1 MYFDEPMSADN
12 MSNIGYNS
20 KTNPR
25 NQFCLIDD
33 GAEQS
38 GEESS
43 SGYGFRD
50 GDTAPGAFPQ
60 FVRLPPELR
69 HEIWHFYCPD
79 LSVKARV
86 LPFKKWPGSAFRET
100 RRKCLSASDHGA
112 LADQTR
118 NLRAMLSTHRESR
131 SIAVRKYPNELA
143 MDTASGTSIVR
154 FRKETDVIFLMELLT
169 DVNYSVPEFGHEIE
183 NLAVGLVENFSSE
196 KYFDNETILKV
207 LPGIQVLF
215 PNLKRLFSH
224 WPAMTHATDMEEW
237 CVTECVHSYMV
248 KACRGWEPYSD
259 EYTDTLF
266 CWPDLD
272 AHPDFA
278 RSLVP
283 KMCSLE
289 EMEETGV
296 EFWPIVEFESETS
309 MQMYDMMRRL
319 YWNSYLAT
327 NGGNGPDS
335 EHNYGN
341 ANGTDADQHGSE
353 GIGHDEIMEPDGSS
367 ESELSLGE
375 TGLFSCRRSDDV
387 QALAEFDVEP
397 HSRRH
402 KRKAMAVATEDE
414 EEDEMGHVHDDDDGK
429 PQSKRSRLS
438 RQIPG
443 ADNEEEEEEEEDPKP
458 DQSEIKPVST
468 RRVRDR
474 SWNLFIFSQDGSEGD
489 GRPRKRFRE

>member
-1 MYFDEPMSADN
+1 MSFDKPMSTDN
-12 MSNIGYNS
+12 TSNIGHNAN
-20 KTNPR
+20 TNPR
-25 NQFCLIDD
+25 NHSCLIDD
-33 GAEQS
+33 EAEES

-43 SGYGFRD
+43 SEYGFRD

-60 FVRLPPELR
+60 FVQLPPELR
-69 HEIWHFYCPD
+69 HQIWHFYCPD

-86 LPFKKWPGSAFRET
+86 LPFEKWPDSTILKT
-100 RRKCLSASDHGA
+100 RRDYCSASDHGA

-154 FRKETDVIFLMELLT
+154 FRKETDVIFLMELST
-169 DVNYSVPEFGHEIE
+169 DVNYSVPDFGNEIE

-196 KYFDNETILKV
+196 QYFDNERILEV
-207 LPGIQVLF
+207 LPEILVLF
-215 PNLKRLFSH
+215 PNLRRLFSH
-224 WPAMTHATDMEEW
+224 WPAMTQPTDMEEW

-248 KACRGWEPYSD
+248 KTYHRWEPDLD
-259 EYTDTLF
+259 EHSDTLF

-272 AHPDFA
+272 AHPDLV

-289 EMEETGV
+289 EMEKTGV

-319 YWNSYLAT
+319 YWNRYFTT
-327 NGGNGPDS
+327 NGWKSPDS
-335 EHNYGN
+335 EDGYRN
-341 ANGTDADQHGSE
+341 ADATGADQYGSE
-353 GIGHDEIMEPDGSS
+353 GIDHDETMEPYGSS

-375 TGLFSCRRSDDV
+375 TGLLSCLRSDDV
-387 QALAEFDVEP
+387 QALAEFDVEL
-397 HSRRH
+397 HSRPH
-402 KRKAMAVATEDE
+402 KRKAIALATEDE
-414 EEDEMGHVHDDDDGK
+414 EEDEMGHVHDDDNGE
-429 PQSKRSRLS
+429 PQNKRARLS
-438 RQIPG
+438 RPILG
-443 ADNEEEEEEEEDPKP
+443 SDDEEREEEDDHKP
-458 DQSEIKPVST
+458 DPGEIKSVSK

-474 SWNLFIFSQDGSEGD
+474 SWNLFIFSHGGSDGD
-489 GRPRKRFRE
+489 GGND